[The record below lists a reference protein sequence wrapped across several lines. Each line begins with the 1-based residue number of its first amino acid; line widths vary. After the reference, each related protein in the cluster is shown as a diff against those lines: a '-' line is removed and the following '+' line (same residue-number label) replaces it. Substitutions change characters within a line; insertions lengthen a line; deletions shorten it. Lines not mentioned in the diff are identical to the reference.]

1 MAACARRSFTCPVD
15 RQARRLDVGLPDVF
29 TGVFW
34 HVTLSQ
40 RTPAVEGP
48 YSTPMVT
55 SDRNAAL
62 SAPSRG
68 QRPGSLLRLRFSA
81 SSALPWPSSL
91 RRPSPS
97 PGQRRIRFSTRRGP
111 PPPPPP
117 PLLLLPA
124 RPVLPASRAA
134 APAWAERR
142 QIPPWA
148 RRSSNCAC
156 SGCRPAPRRSGSPA
170 ATAATAGARRCRR
183 RPSARSSWRGSPSC
197 PARRRTCSSIVHGRA
212 RAGGRTARTMPA
224 RGKARQG
231 EGDAHGVRV
240 REVAR
245 RSQGQAA
252 EQLHAAPEADSN
264 LCTGHFA
271 QTTNRRSSCAQ
282 KPPRFAG
289 LLVVSGRPLHSA
301 PTAEGPLRRAESA
314 SASVDASGPSFSSL
328 KF

>member
-1 MAACARRSFTCPVD
+1 MPKTPQSGPPSTVSDGCDAPPVD

-34 HVTLSQ
+34 HVSLPQS
-40 RTPAVEGP
+40 TPAVEGP

-148 RRSSNCAC
+148 AEQQLCVQRLPAGATEERLAGRYCGGSWCAAVPAEAIGSVLVARESKLPGPEKNLLIDRPRPCAC
-156 SGCRPAPRRSGSPA
+156 GRKDGTDDAGPRQS
-170 ATAATAGARRCRR
+170 
-183 RPSARSSWRGSPSC
+183 
-197 PARRRTCSSIVHGRA
+197 PARRRRRAWSTSTRSSSTITRA
-212 RAGGRTARTMPA
+212 SSRATAR
-224 RGKARQG
+224 G
-231 EGDAHGVRV
+231 
-240 REVAR
+240 
-245 RSQGQAA
+245 
-252 EQLHAAPEADSN
+252 
-264 LCTGHFA
+264 
-271 QTTNRRSSCAQ
+271 
-282 KPPRFAG
+282 AG
-289 LLVVSGRPLHSA
+289 S
-301 PTAEGPLRRAESA
+301 
-314 SASVDASGPSFSSL
+314 
-328 KF
+328 